1 MIARSSLLAL
11 PVALLLAGC
20 IQNSDTDIQKVD
32 TCEAP
37 TVPPLVDQT
46 VEFGSIVTVPAEA
59 EPCAE
64 TDELTF
70 TWSMDSAPLD
80 SVQDTTSLNTTDP
93 KNPNWEPDAVG
104 TYVLGLSV
112 SDATGRT
119 AAPVYAVIT
128 VSSGDEK
135 PVADCGDNV
144 VGEVGDRIYVDGSKS
159 EDPEG
164 EEIVFDWSLASAPD
178 CSGLDQDDVFDG
190 DKAVASAVPDCA
202 GVFVMSLVVGDGLNW
217 SEPDYC
223 TITVSSDNET
233 PIADAG
239 DSETLSPCTAP
250 DFHLDGYGSYD
261 PDGDELTYAWSL
273 LSAPSGSAGYFS
285 SDANRADPY
294 FRWDIPG
301 EYLFQLQVCDAESCS
316 APDIVTY
323 NFVDAEENN
332 APTANAG
339 DDQTIDVETDCET
352 SAYVF
357 TCEDCEPESVTLDG
371 SASIDSQDGDE
382 LDFFWSE
389 ATGELSI
396 AAATSPVTTVT
407 TPGFA
412 STYNTLL
419 TKTWTVGLTVN
430 DCSESD
436 TDWVTV
442 TYNCTG
448 TY

>member
-1 MIARSSLLAL
+1 VVS
-11 PVALLLAGC
+11 
-20 IQNSDTDIQKVD
+20 
-32 TCEAP
+32 
-37 TVPPLVDQT
+37 
-46 VEFGSIVTVPAEA
+46 
-59 EPCAE
+59 
-64 TDELTF
+64 
-70 TWSMDSAPLD
+70 
-80 SVQDTTSLNTTDP
+80 
-93 KNPNWEPDAVG
+93 
-104 TYVLGLSV
+104 LSV
-112 SDATGRT
+112 SDLQGRT

-128 VSSGDEK
+128 VSSGNEK
-135 PVADCGDNV
+135 PIADCGANM
-144 VGEVGDRIYVDGSKS
+144 VGEENARIDLDGSAS

-164 EEIVFDWSLASAPD
+164 EEIEFDWSLASAPD
-178 CSGLDQDDVFDG
+178 CSALDQDDVFNG
-190 DKAVASAVPDCA
+190 DQSTASVVPDCA

-223 TITVSSDNET
+223 TVTVNSDNEI

-239 DSETLSPCTAP
+239 DSASLSPCTPP

-261 PDGDELTYAWSL
+261 PDGDSLTYSWSL
-273 LSAPSGSAGYFS
+273 LSAPSGSGGYFS
-285 SDANRADPY
+285 SNTDRPDPY

-301 EYLFQLQVCDAESCS
+301 EYLFQLQVCDAASCS
-316 APDIVTY
+316 APDVVTY
-323 NFVDAEENN
+323 TFVDAEENN

-357 TCEDCEPESVTLDG
+357 TCEDCDAQSVTLDG

-389 ATGELSI
+389 STGELAI
-396 AAATSPVTTVT
+396 AAPTSPVTAVT
-407 TPGFA
+407 TPSFA
-412 STYNTLL
+412 STYNTV
-419 TKTWTVGLTVN
+419 TTRTWTVNLNVN

-436 TDWVTV
+436 VDSVTV

>member
-1 MIARSSLLAL
+1 MTARSSLLSL
-11 PVALLLAGC
+11 SLLTLLSAC
-20 IQNSDTDIQKVD
+20 VVEAPDLNKVD
-32 TCEAP
+32 ECAGP
-37 TVPPLVDQT
+37 KVPALVDQS
-46 VEFGSIVTVPAEA
+46 VSLGSIVTIPATA

-64 TDELTF
+64 TDELTY
-70 TWSMDSAPLD
+70 TWTMDSVPLD
-80 SVQDTTSLNTTDP
+80 STQGTASLNASDP
-93 KNPNWEPDAVG
+93 MNPNWEPDAVG
-104 TYVLGLSV
+104 TYVVSLSV
-112 SDATGRT
+112 FDLQGRT

-128 VSSGDEK
+128 VSSGNEK
-135 PVADCGDNV
+135 PIADCGANM
-144 VGEVGDRIYVDGSKS
+144 VGEENARIDLDGSAS

-164 EEIVFDWSLASAPD
+164 EEIEFDWSLASAPD
-178 CSGLDQDDVFDG
+178 CSALDQDDVFNG
-190 DKAVASAVPDCA
+190 DQSTASVVPDCA

-223 TITVSSDNET
+223 TVTVNSDNEI

-239 DSETLSPCTAP
+239 DSASLSPCTPP

-261 PDGDELTYAWSL
+261 PDGDSLTYSWSL
-273 LSAPSGSAGYFS
+273 LSAPSGSGGYFS
-285 SDANRADPY
+285 SNTDRPDPY

-301 EYLFQLQVCDAESCS
+301 EYLFQLQVCDAASCS
-316 APDIVTY
+316 APDVVTY
-323 NFVDAEENN
+323 TFVDAEENN

-357 TCEDCEPESVTLDG
+357 TCEDCDAQSVTLDG

-389 ATGELSI
+389 STGELAI
-396 AAATSPVTTVT
+396 AAPTSPVTAVT
-407 TPGFA
+407 TPSFA
-412 STYNTLL
+412 STYNTV
-419 TKTWTVGLTVN
+419 TTRTWTVNLNVN

-436 TDWVTV
+436 VDSVTV

>member
-1 MIARSSLLAL
+1 MTARSSLLSL
-11 PVALLLAGC
+11 SLLTLLSAC
-20 IQNSDTDIQKVD
+20 VVEPPDLNKVD
-32 TCEAP
+32 ECAGP
-37 TVPPLVDQT
+37 KVPALVDQS
-46 VEFGSIVTVPAEA
+46 VSLGSIVTIPATA

-64 TDELTF
+64 TDELTY
-70 TWSMDSAPLD
+70 TWTMDSVPLD
-80 SVQDTTSLNTTDP
+80 STQGTASLNASDP
-93 KNPNWEPDAVG
+93 MNPNWEPDAVG
-104 TYVLGLSV
+104 TYVVSLSV
-112 SDATGRT
+112 SDLQGRT

-128 VSSGDEK
+128 VSSGNEK
-135 PVADCGDNV
+135 PIADCGANM
-144 VGEVGDRIYVDGSKS
+144 VGEENERIDLDGSAS

-164 EEIVFDWSLASAPD
+164 EEIEFDWSLASAPD
-178 CSGLDQDDVFDG
+178 CSALDQDDVFNG
-190 DKAVASAVPDCA
+190 DQSTASVVPDCA

-223 TITVSSDNET
+223 TVTVNSDNEI

-239 DSETLSPCTAP
+239 DSASLSPCTPP

-261 PDGDELTYAWSL
+261 PDGDSLTYSWSL
-273 LSAPSGSAGYFS
+273 LSAPSGSGGYFS
-285 SDANRADPY
+285 SNTDRPDPY

-301 EYLFQLQVCDAESCS
+301 EYLFQLQVCDAASCS
-316 APDIVTY
+316 APDVVTY
-323 NFVDAEENN
+323 TFVDAEENN

-357 TCEDCEPESVTLDG
+357 TCEDCDAQSVTLDG

-389 ATGELSI
+389 STGELAI
-396 AAATSPVTTVT
+396 AAPTSPVTAVT
-407 TPGFA
+407 TPSFA
-412 STYNTLL
+412 STYNTV
-419 TKTWTVGLTVN
+419 TTRTWTVNLNVN

-436 TDWVTV
+436 VDSVTV